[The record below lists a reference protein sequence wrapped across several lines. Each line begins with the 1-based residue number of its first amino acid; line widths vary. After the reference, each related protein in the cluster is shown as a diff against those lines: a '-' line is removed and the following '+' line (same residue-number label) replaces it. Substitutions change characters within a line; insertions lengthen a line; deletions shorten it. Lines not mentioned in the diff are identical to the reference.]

1 MNMLNYKKILII
13 AIIALPS
20 RTMANET
27 IPSKKH
33 EENKMHTNT
42 IPIKKIENLFQKAK
56 KLCFGRYLLNL
67 PNEAELIIGNSEV
80 ELFKGGPES
89 LKNQAEIDLKKY
101 DL

>member
-1 MNMLNYKKILII
+1 MLNYKKILII

-42 IPIKKIENLFQKAK
+42 IPIKKIENLFQKTK
-56 KLCFGRYLLNL
+56 KTLPWKIFIKSTKRGRVN
-67 PNEAELIIGNSEV
+67 NRK
-80 ELFKGGPES
+80 F
-89 LKNQAEIDLKKY
+89 
-101 DL
+101 